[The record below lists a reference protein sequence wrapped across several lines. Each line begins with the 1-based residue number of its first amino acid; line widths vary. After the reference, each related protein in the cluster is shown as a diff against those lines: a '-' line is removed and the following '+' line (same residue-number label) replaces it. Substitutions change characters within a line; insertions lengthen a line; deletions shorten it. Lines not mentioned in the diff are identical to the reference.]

1 MSLRSLS
8 HNIINEVD
16 INHLLS
22 KFTPRELSLIF
33 GVHED
38 YIYKTRNL
46 QRIKAEE
53 NFNKNIYNESDE
65 LKLGRKGSW
74 KNSKE
79 RKSLIEL
86 KNQKYE
92 G

>member
-1 MSLRSLS
+1 MSLRSLA

-16 INHLLS
+16 INHLLI

-65 LKLGRKGSW
+65 MKMGRKGSW
-74 KNSKE
+74 KLSKE

>member
-1 MSLRSLS
+1 MSLRSLP

-53 NFNKNIYNESDE
+53 NFNKNIYNDSDE
-65 LKLGRKGSW
+65 MKLGRVGSW
-74 KNSKE
+74 KLSKE
-79 RKSLIEL
+79 RKSFEES
-86 KNQKYE
+86 KNEKI
-92 G
+92 